1 MNNQQTIEKIRQ
13 IIDNFFDAE
22 ALNKAGL
29 TYNEKL
35 HIILSESQQAMS
47 LITIIEDEFDITF
60 EDDDIDLRLFLDIQV
75 IQQKVLQYLTAS
87 IP

>member
-1 MNNQQTIEKIRQ
+1 MDSQQTTRKIQQ

-22 ALNKAGL
+22 ELKKNEL

-60 EDDDIDLRLFLDIQV
+60 EDDDIDLRLFLELNV
-75 IQQKVLQYLTAS
+75 IRQKVSQYLTVA
-87 IP
+87 